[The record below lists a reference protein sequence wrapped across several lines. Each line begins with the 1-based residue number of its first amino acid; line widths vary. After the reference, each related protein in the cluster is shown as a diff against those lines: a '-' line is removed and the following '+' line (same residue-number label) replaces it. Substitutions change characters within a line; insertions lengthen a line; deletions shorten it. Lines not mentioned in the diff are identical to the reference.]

1 MYMLLRAKAKQFIFK
16 ICWNKFTIDS
26 QRRKS
31 PCYVLWS
38 ATRLIWQ
45 GACASSSGK
54 TKSEY
59 QLVTW
64 LKTLCQ
70 TWHTYNVPA
79 SPTLFDRINWQ
90 ISKFLKG
97 SWKLTKLLWIRMLL
111 LKPISYLDLLGYFS
125 VKELSCKSIQS
136 PQWLPID
143 YTYQYSWIVGLQLIL
158 AVTDG
163 MRKTCQD
170 ISYFQLMK
178 YICLYLG

>member
-1 MYMLLRAKAKQFIFK
+1 MLLRAKVKQFIFK

-59 QLVTW
+59 QSRD
-64 LKTLCQ
+64 LKRYVKPDI
-70 TWHTYNVPA
+70 HTCNVPA

-90 ISKFLKG
+90 ISRFLKG
-97 SWKLTKLLWIRMLL
+97 SWKLTKLLSYVTSKAHLL
-111 LKPISYLDLLGYFS
+111 FRFIGVFFPLRSYP
-125 VKELSCKSIQS
+125 VNLSKV
-136 PQWLPID
+136 LND
-143 YTYQYSWIVGLQLIL
+143 YP
-158 AVTDG
+158 
-163 MRKTCQD
+163 
-170 ISYFQLMK
+170 
-178 YICLYLG
+178 